1 MRHIRSSEPGTMLD
15 RVVPFTLCVMVF
27 LECLILLASLIW
39 L

>member
-15 RVVPFTLCVMVF
+15 RAVPFTLCVMVF
-27 LECLILLASLIW
+27 FECLILLASLIW

>member
-1 MRHIRSSEPGTMLD
+1 MRHIRSSEPGTTLD
-15 RVVPFTLCVMVF
+15 RVVPFMLCVLVL